1 MTNDGKQKKAGKEFR
16 VNNSIF
22 RILTKTAPSAI
33 FICQDEKFC
42 YVNPAMETITG
53 YTKKE
58 LYTMNFWDIAH
69 PDFWSFVKKSGL
81 KKPRDGQTPFRYEA
95 TILTKSAHER
105 WVDVAST
112 SIQFR
117 GRPAVL
123 AMAFDIT
130 ERKQTE
136 KALLESEERYRAIV
150 EDQTELICRF
160 THTGT
165 ITFANNAF
173 HRHFTK
179 DQYDMEGKNF
189 YAFIPVEEFEQVIK
203 HIISLKWKNPVT
215 TYECRVLTSNGETRW
230 QRWSNRALF
239 DSKKRLIE
247 YQAVGMDITDRKKA
261 EEELRALALLDELTG
276 LYNRRGFFTLVEQEL
291 KIANR
296 LKKEMLL
303 LYLDVDDLKLINDTF
318 GHHAGDIALIDI
330 SYILKETFRE
340 SDIIARIGGDE
351 FVVLAIQ
358 TDDTNTEI
366 LYTRLQENITS
377 YNANCKRRYRIS
389 ISMGIVSYHPEFHRP
404 IQDLIKEVDT
414 LMYEQKQK
422 KMEYLNL

>member
-1 MTNDGKQKKAGKEFR
+1 MTNDGKQKKAGKKFR

-42 YVNPAMETITG
+42 YINPAMEAITG
-53 YTKKE
+53 YSKKE

-69 PDFWSFVKKSGL
+69 PDFWSFVKEAGL
-81 KKPRDGQTPFRYEA
+81 ARHRDVRMPFRYEA
-95 TILTKSAHER
+95 NILTKSAHER
-105 WVDVAST
+105 WIDVSLT
-112 SIQFR
+112 SIHFR

-123 AMAFDIT
+123 AMALDIT

-136 KALLESEERYRAIV
+136 KALMESEERYRAIV

-160 THTGT
+160 TPTGT

-173 HRHFTK
+173 CRYFTK
-179 DQYDMEGKNF
+179 NQYCLEGKNF
-189 YAFIPVEEFEQVIK
+189 YAFIPVDEFERVIK
-203 HIISLKWKNPVT
+203 HIISLNWKNSLT
-215 TYECRVLTSNGETRW
+215 TYECRVLAPNGEIRW
-230 QRWSNRALF
+230 HRWSNRALF

-351 FVVLAIQ
+351 FTVLAIQ

-366 LYTRLQENITS
+366 LHTRLQDNIKS
-377 YNANCKRRYRIS
+377 YNANGKKRFRIS
-389 ISMGIVSYHPEFHRP
+389 LSMGIVSYHPESPRQIP
-404 IQDLIKEVDT
+404 DLLREADT
-414 LMYEQKQK
+414 LMYAQKQK
-422 KMEYLNL
+422 KMEYLNP

>member
-1 MTNDGKQKKAGKEFR
+1 MTNEGKQKKAGKEFR

-42 YVNPAMETITG
+42 YINPAMVTITG
-53 YTKKE
+53 YSKKE
-58 LYTMNFWDIAH
+58 LSTMNFWDIAH
-69 PDFWSFVKKSGL
+69 PDFWSFAKEAGL
-81 KKPRDGQTPFRYEA
+81 ARHRDGQTPFRYEA
-95 TILTKSAHER
+95 KILTKSSHER
-105 WVDVAST
+105 WIDVVST
-112 SIQFR
+112 SIHFR

-130 ERKQTE
+130 KRKQTE
-136 KALLESEERYRAIV
+136 KALLDSEERYRAIV

-160 THTGT
+160 TPTGT

-173 HRHFTK
+173 HHYFPK
-179 DQYDMEGKNF
+179 DQYSPDGKNF
-189 YAFIPVEEFEQVIK
+189 YAFIPVDEFERVIK
-203 HIISLKWKNPVT
+203 HIVSLNWKNPVT
-215 TYECRVLTSNGETRW
+215 TYECKVLSSNGEIRW
-230 QRWSNRALF
+230 QRWSNRAFF

-247 YQAVGMDITDRKKA
+247 YQAVGMDITDRKKT
-261 EEELRALALLDELTG
+261 EEEVRALAFLDELTG

-330 SYILKETFRE
+330 SSILKETFRE

-351 FVVLAIQ
+351 FTVLAIQ
-358 TDDTNTEI
+358 TDGTNTKI
-366 LYTRLQENITS
+366 LHTRLQDNIKS
-377 YNANCKRRYRIS
+377 YNANGKRRFRIS
-389 ISMGIVSYHPEFHRP
+389 ISMGVVSYYPESPRP
-404 IQDLIKEVDT
+404 IHVLLKEADT

>member
-1 MTNDGKQKKAGKEFR
+1 MTNEGKQKKAGKDFR

-42 YVNPAMETITG
+42 YVNPAMVKITG

-58 LYTMNFWDIAH
+58 LSTMNFCDIAH
-69 PDFWSFVKKSGL
+69 PDFWSFVKEAGL
-81 KKPRDGQTPFRYEA
+81 ARLRDGQMPFCYEA
-95 TILTKSAHER
+95 KILTKSAQER
-105 WVDVAST
+105 WINVAST

-136 KALLESEERYRAIV
+136 KALLESKERYRAIV

-160 THTGT
+160 TPTGT

-173 HRHFTK
+173 YRYFTK
-179 DQYDMEGKNF
+179 NQYYLDGKDF
-189 YAFIPVEEFEQVIK
+189 YAFIPVDEFERVIE
-203 HIISLKWKNPVT
+203 HIISLNWKNSMT
-215 TYECRVLTSNGETRW
+215 TYECRVLASNGEIRW
-230 QRWSNRALF
+230 QRWSNRAIF

-261 EEELRALALLDELTG
+261 EEELRALAFLDELTG

-303 LYLDVDDLKLINDTF
+303 LYFDVDGLKVINDTF
-318 GHHAGDIALIDI
+318 GHQDGDIALIDI

-366 LYTRLQENITS
+366 LHTRLQDNITS
-377 YNANCKRRYRIS
+377 YNAKGKRRFRIS
-389 ISMGIVSYHPEFHRP
+389 ISMGIVSYHPESHRP
-404 IQDLIKEVDT
+404 IHDLLREADT

>member
-1 MTNDGKQKKAGKEFR
+1 MTNDGKQKRAGKEFR

-42 YVNPAMETITG
+42 YINPAMEKITG
-53 YTKKE
+53 YSKKE
-58 LYTMNFWDIAH
+58 LCTMNFWDIAH
-69 PDFWSFVKKSGL
+69 PDFWSFVKEAGFARL
-81 KKPRDGQTPFRYEA
+81 QDGWTPFRYEA
-95 TILTKSAHER
+95 NILTKSAQER
-105 WVDVAST
+105 WIDVTST

-123 AMAFDIT
+123 AMALDIT

-136 KALLESEERYRAIV
+136 KALLESEERYRTIV

-160 THTGT
+160 TPTGT

-173 HRHFTK
+173 YRYFTK
-179 DQYDMEGKNF
+179 NQYDPEGKNF
-189 YAFIPVEEFEQVIK
+189 YAFIPVDEFERVIK
-203 HIISLKWKNPVT
+203 HIISLNWKNPVT
-215 TYECRVLTSNGETRW
+215 TYECRVLASNGEIRW
-230 QRWSNRALF
+230 QRWSNRAFF
-239 DSKKRLIE
+239 DTKKRLIE
-247 YQAVGMDITDRKKA
+247 YQAVGTDITDQKKA
-261 EEELRALALLDELTG
+261 EEELRAMALLDDLTG

-303 LYLDVDDLKLINDTF
+303 LYLDVDHLKVINDTF
-318 GHHAGDIALIDI
+318 GHYAGDLALIDI

-351 FVVLAIQ
+351 FIVMAIK
-358 TDDTNTEI
+358 TNDTTTEI
-366 LYTRLQENITS
+366 LHTRLRNNIKS
-377 YNANCKRRYRIS
+377 YNANGKKRFRIS
-389 ISMGIVSYHPEFHRP
+389 ISMGIVNYHPESPRP
-404 IQDLIKEVDT
+404 IHDLLREADT

-422 KMEYLNL
+422 NMEYLNH